1 MIGGDRLFTR
11 PPPPSAPIPVVPLKS
26 GMGHD
31 DQFPPPRLGARYRFN
46 QRTFVATRGNE
57 RDAPIPDLPVLA
69 AEGVSTPKRRPCLG
83 LLAAAAGI
91 AIPAPGVD

>member
-1 MIGGDRLFTR
+1 MLFPPGVIGL
-11 PPPPSAPIPVVPLKS
+11 PNVLNPPPSAPIPVVPLKS

-57 RDAPIPDLPVLA
+57 RDAPIADLPAL
-69 AEGVSTPKRRPCLG
+69 TPGTGWFDPNRSFTKRADFGPS
-83 LLAAAAGI
+83 
-91 AIPAPGVD
+91 